1 MEGRLDMDEAIIA
14 ELQADGVVSHDHAVH
29 LHKALGTS
37 RMIGAAIGIVMVAH
51 KVSEVEAFAILNRAS
66 QNINR
71 KLGAL
76 ADDVVTTQD
85 ASGLPST

>member
-1 MEGRLDMDEAIIA
+1 
-14 ELQADGVVSHDHAVH
+14 
-29 LHKALGTS
+29 
-37 RMIGAAIGIVMVAH
+37 MVAH
-51 KVSEVEAFAILNRAS
+51 KVSEVEAFAVLNRAS